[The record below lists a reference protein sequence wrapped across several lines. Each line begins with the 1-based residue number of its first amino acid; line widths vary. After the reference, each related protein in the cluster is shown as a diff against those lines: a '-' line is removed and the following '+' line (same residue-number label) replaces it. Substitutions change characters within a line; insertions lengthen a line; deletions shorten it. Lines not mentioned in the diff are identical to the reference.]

1 MRRPASGKSKGWQD
15 GYETRKPDAESRTPR
30 AGRREPDA
38 ESRTPTPQF
47 DDFHSCCNAL
57 RKSVPPPERRNS

>member
-15 GYETRKPDAESRTPR
+15 GYETRK
-30 AGRREPDA
+30 PDA